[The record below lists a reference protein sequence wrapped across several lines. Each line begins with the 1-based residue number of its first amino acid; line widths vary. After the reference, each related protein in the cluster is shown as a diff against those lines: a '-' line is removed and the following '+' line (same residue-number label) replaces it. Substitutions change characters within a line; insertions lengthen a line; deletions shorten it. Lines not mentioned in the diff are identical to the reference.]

1 MDKYTKKFILAIK
14 KVIGKADEEAHL
26 SRILD
31 RVYEDG
37 FYDGQ
42 QELKHFDP
50 NDV

>member
-1 MDKYTKKFILAIK
+1 MDAYTKKFISAIK
-14 KVIGKADEEAHL
+14 KVIGKADADAQL

-42 QELKHFDP
+42 QELKNFDP